1 MATTTFNTGDDV
13 ITGTPGATSTN
24 NSNFTITAN
33 TALPSYTFNP
43 FGTGVGV
50 TDNNAD
56 GVTLR
61 LVFSDNGAGGDTDGA
76 TLWYQAGGTGTLVS
90 MTQGQTFNWT
100 GSAADTATW
109 LNTMVVIGTAY
120 NDSFRVRLTGT
131 ESPGGSG
138 AYSFTYL
145 LACYMQG
152 TMIATPEGER
162 AVEALR
168 AGDLVRVLDGSA
180 RAVKWV
186 GHRTYE
192 AEFGASEAFVRP
204 VVIRAGA
211 LGAGL
216 PTRDLRVS
224 PQHGMLID
232 GAMVPAAAL
241 VNGVSILRDETP
253 GDVTYFHVEL
263 EGHAAIYAE
272 GAASETFVDHASR
285 AMFDNADEYNL
296 MYGSQTADVQEIA
309 RLEEGAALAAIRTR
323 LAGIAGIATATV
335 AAGELRANLE
345 RIEDGVLQG
354 WIVDSAAIDGL
365 TAEVLIDGA
374 VAGQVVANRYRADLD
389 QAGINGGRGG
399 FTFAVPAATSLA
411 QVALR
416 LADGR
421 VVAAPVV
428 EMVGA

>member
-1 MATTTFNTGDDV
+1 
-13 ITGTPGATSTN
+13 
-24 NSNFTITAN
+24 
-33 TALPSYTFNP
+33 
-43 FGTGVGV
+43 
-50 TDNNAD
+50 
-56 GVTLR
+56 
-61 LVFSDNGAGGDTDGA
+61 
-76 TLWYQAGGTGTLVS
+76 
-90 MTQGQTFNWT
+90 
-100 GSAADTATW
+100 
-109 LNTMVVIGTAY
+109 
-120 NDSFRVRLTGT
+120 
-131 ESPGGSG
+131 
-138 AYSFTYL
+138 
-145 LACYMQG
+145 
-152 TMIATPEGER
+152 
-162 AVEALR
+162 
-168 AGDLVRVLDGSA
+168 
-180 RAVKWV
+180 
-186 GHRTYE
+186 
-192 AEFGASEAFVRP
+192 
-204 VVIRAGA
+204 
-211 LGAGL
+211 
-216 PTRDLRVS
+216 
-224 PQHGMLID
+224 MLID

>member
-1 MATTTFNTGDDV
+1 MVTVTFNSDD
-13 ITGTPGATSTN
+13 ILFGLPGTVATN
-24 NSNFTITAN
+24 NGNFTITAD
-33 TALPSYTFNP
+33 TTVPQYTFNP
-43 FGTGVGV
+43 FGTGVSI
-50 TDNNAD
+50 TDGSAD
-56 GVTLR
+56 GVTFR
-61 LVFSDNGAGGDTDGA
+61 LAFTDTSASDVEGA
-76 TLWYQAGGTGTLVS
+76 TLWYREGGTGTYASILQAAV
-90 MTQGQTFNWT
+90 TNTFTFGNST
-100 GSAADTATW
+100 DAANW
-109 LNTMVVIGTAY
+109 LNTMLVIGHSY
-120 NDSFRVRLTGT
+120 NDAFRVRLQPEFGA
-131 ESPGGSG
+131 PG

-162 AVEALR
+162 AVESLR

-211 LGAGL
+211 LGRGL

-263 EGHAAIYAE
+263 EGHEAIFAE
-272 GAASETFVDHASR
+272 GAASETFVDHDSR

-296 MYGSQTADVQEIA
+296 MYGSQTAAVQQIA
-309 RLEEGAALAAIRTR
+309 RIEEGAALAAIRTDR
-323 LAGIAGIATATV
+323 K
-335 AAGELRANLE
+335 
-345 RIEDGVLQG
+345 
-354 WIVDSAAIDGL
+354 S
-365 TAEVLIDGA
+365 
-374 VAGQVVANRYRADLD
+374 VV
-389 QAGINGGRGG
+389 
-399 FTFAVPAATSLA
+399 
-411 QVALR
+411 
-416 LADGR
+416 
-421 VVAAPVV
+421 
-428 EMVGA
+428 

>member
-1 MATTTFNTGDDV
+1 MVTVTFNSDD
-13 ITGTPGATSTN
+13 ILFGLPGTVATN
-24 NSNFTITAN
+24 NGNFTITAD
-33 TALPSYTFNP
+33 TTVPQYTFNP
-43 FGTGVGV
+43 FGTGVSI
-50 TDNNAD
+50 TDGSTD
-56 GVTLR
+56 GVTFR
-61 LVFSDNGAGGDTDGA
+61 LAFTDTSASDVEGA
-76 TLWYQAGGTGTLVS
+76 TLWYREGGTGTYASILQAAV
-90 MTQGQTFNWT
+90 TNTFTFGNST
-100 GSAADTATW
+100 DAANW
-109 LNTMVVIGTAY
+109 LNTMLVIGHSY
-120 NDSFRVRLTGT
+120 NDAFRVRLQP
-131 ESPGGSG
+131 ESGATG

-168 AGDLVRVLDGSA
+168 IGDLVRVLDGST

-211 LGAGL
+211 LGRGL

-263 EGHAAIYAE
+263 EGHEAIFAE
-272 GAASETFVDHASR
+272 GAASETFVDHDSR

-296 MYGSQTADVQEIA
+296 MYGSQTAAVQQIA
-309 RLEEGAALAAIRTR
+309 RIEEGAALAAIRTR
-323 LAGIAGIATATV
+323 LAGIAGIATATT
-335 AAGELRANLE
+335 AAGELRGNME
-345 RIEDGVLQG
+345 RIEDGVLHG
-354 WIVDSAAIDGL
+354 WIVDTAATDGL
-365 TAEVLIDGA
+365 TAEVLVDGA
-374 VAGQVVANRYRADLD
+374 VAGTVVANRYRADLD

-399 FTFAVPAATSLA
+399 FTFAVPAGTSLS